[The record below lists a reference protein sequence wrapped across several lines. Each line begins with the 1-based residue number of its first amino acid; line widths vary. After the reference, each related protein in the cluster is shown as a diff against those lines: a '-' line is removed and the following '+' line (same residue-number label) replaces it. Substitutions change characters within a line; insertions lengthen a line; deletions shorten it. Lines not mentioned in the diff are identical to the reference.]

1 MPSNSIL
8 NIKKDGEWVEIPY
21 LKGEDGYSPTAT
33 VVKDGNK
40 STLTVTDKNG
50 TTTAQI
56 IDGNAFTSSDTKP
69 IEAGKKIGD
78 IILNSKPEPGGY
90 VGWVYTALGW
100 YAFGEITRDDVAFIL
115 SDGSAF
121 TLSDGNAFYIQP

>member
-50 TTTAQI
+50 TTTVDI
-56 IDGNAFTSSDTKP
+56 LDGEGGGTSITVDDAMSDTSTNPVQNKV
-69 IEAGKKIGD
+69 IKKYIDDKCSGEGGGTGSAGK
-78 IILNSKPEPGGY
+78 
-90 VGWVYTALGW
+90 
-100 YAFGEITRDDVAFIL
+100 
-115 SDGSAF
+115 
-121 TLSDGNAFYIQP
+121 